1 MSRRRKVWILLSDT
15 NISKTEART
24 TDTDER
30 RTLMNASTVKAVGGE
45 IVWPVRMRAKIVK
58 KVAVGLAI
66 NEKHSMIDN
75 KTLFLRIIQTSLL

>member
-1 MSRRRKVWILLSDT
+1 
-15 NISKTEART
+15 
-24 TDTDER
+24 
-30 RTLMNASTVKAVGGE
+30 MNASTVKAVGGE